1 MPSQKT
7 SRLPKP
13 PDSTTELES
22 LEGKWEKIHKAQPLY
37 KKPKDGDITRRM
49 YADHYHIS
57 VQAAEERMKL
67 LVETGEWKLVMV
79 KGAYG
84 DRPHMVLREAW
95 VLDE

>member
-1 MPSQKT
+1 MSLKT
-7 SRLPKP
+7 LPLPKP
-13 PDSTTELES
+13 PDSTVELES
-22 LEGKWEKIHKAQPLY
+22 LEGKWDKIHKVQPPY

-49 YADHYHIS
+49 FADHYHIS
-57 VQAAEERMKL
+57 IQAAEERMKL

-84 DRPHMVLREAW
+84 DRPRLVLREAW